1 MKKIKSVLIVIV
13 ISLIL
18 SSRVMA
24 VSNNPMQSA
33 DSAPVPYG
41 TVYATAIDATGRTYI
56 GGDFSHVGSY
66 TGNGIIADASTGAL
80 ASVYPKVNGPVMAA
94 ASDGAG
100 GWYIGGAFTRVGDVS
115 RTRLAHILSDG
126 SVDPD
131 WTPAASA
138 SVNSIVVSGT
148 GASAIIYLGGD
159 FVTVTPQG
167 STTPST
173 TNRIA
178 ALTSTGSLLSGFT
191 YPCNINDTVKTLF
204 LQGSTLYVGG
214 KFSNVSCSSTTFNRI
229 LSFNATSGSVITSF
243 APNLNNEVNDIV
255 SDGTYVYVAGLF
267 TSKLARFNP
276 ATGIVDS
283 AWIPAPD
290 QPPTSLALSGGNLY
304 VGGFFNRIGG
314 QSRTFL
320 ASLSTSSG
328 AVTVSSWA
336 PYLGSTNGLSSVYN
350 ISISGTRIFVTGDFS
365 KANSSGSG
373 YTGAL
378 PRHSAAS
385 FELSGGALTS
395 WNPNLSSFTNH
406 FALTSDGAHIYMGG
420 AFNSAGAGSSQAR
433 SGFALINSDGSL
445 DESCKP
451 SFTASL
457 AASVYD
463 IALDGAYIY
472 VGGSFDS
479 VTIGSV
485 TTSRQKI
492 ARLNASDCSL
502 DAWYPG
508 NLNDNVESIL
518 VRAPYVYFSGQFY
531 RIGTD
536 STYGGAARMTIAG
549 SLDTTWKPLFERGF
563 EVKTMSLSENASL
576 LFAGGNFSTV
586 NGSAQPNFA
595 VIDSTPTST
604 GLLSPAWSDVPKPNN
619 PVYSIVHDDTKLYI
633 GGGFTAIGA
642 GPALTAR
649 SYLAAYTLSTA
660 SLDTVWVPSLV
671 GSQVSDMALS
681 ADGDRLLVVGQFSVL
696 GGAPHF
702 NFGAISTTDTGTVKN
717 WSPNFSVAMG
727 RSVATDGSIVTLG
740 GNGISDVSR
749 YSANES
755 FARFAIP
762 SVSFA
767 SAASSTPESASALIP
782 LTLSVADPDPITVS
796 YMIADGTTTS
806 ADYTASSSVVI
817 PSGSTTANINIRIND
832 DYYYEPSESMTL
844 SFSEASGASFGS
856 ILSHTLTIT
865 DNDPVP
871 IINFAST
878 ADAQPFFNENIG
890 FVNIGVK
897 KDVGQNQNPITVLCE
912 TTTSGTATA
921 GSDFTVT
928 STTLTFTSDIDLLNC
943 SVPII
948 DDTFQ
953 EANETVN
960 LRLSGVTGGATLGTS
975 EKTFIIKANDSPQ
988 VSRGSGGSSGG
999 GGASE
1004 TGSGGSMAS
1013 GGATV
1018 EGSGGISSGTAGDT
1032 GGPTGTEPSTS
1043 SSNSGGGCSLILR

>member
-56 GGDFSHVGSY
+56 GGNFSHVGSY

-229 LSFNATSGSVITSF
+229 ISFNATSGSVITSF
-243 APNLNNEVNDIV
+243 APNLEAEVNDIV

-267 TSKLARFNP
+267 ASKLARFNP

-314 QSRTFL
+314 QSRTCL

-336 PYLGSTNGLSSVYN
+336 PYLGSRNGSLSVYN
-350 ISISGTRIFVTGDFS
+350 ISISGTRIFVTGNFS
-365 KANSSGSG
+365 AANSSGRS
-373 YTGAL
+373 YVGAL
-378 PRHSAAS
+378 LRHSAAS

-406 FALTSDGAHIYMGG
+406 FALTSDGTHIYMGG
-420 AFNSAGAGSSQAR
+420 TFNSAGAGSSQAR

-457 AASVYD
+457 DLSVYD

-508 NLNDNVESIL
+508 NLNDSVESIL
-518 VRAPYVYFSGQFY
+518 VRAPYVYFSGSFS
-531 RIGTD
+531 RVGTD

-549 SLDTTWKPLFERGF
+549 SLDTTWKPLFESGYD
-563 EVKTMSLSENASL
+563 VKTMSLSEDGSL
-576 LFAGGNFSTV
+576 LFAGGNFTTV
-586 NGSAQPNFA
+586 NSSAQPNFA

-604 GLLSPAWSDVPKPNN
+604 GVLSPVWIDVPKPNN
-619 PVYSIVHDDTKLYI
+619 LVYSIVHDDTELYI
-633 GGGFTAIGA
+633 GGGLTAIGA
-642 GPALTAR
+642 GPALIAR

-671 GSQVSDMALS
+671 GSQVSDMTLS
-681 ADGDRLLVVGQFSVL
+681 ADGDRLLVVGQFSAL

-727 RSVATDGSIVTLG
+727 GSVATDGSIVTLG

-832 DYYYEPSESMTL
+832 DYYYEPSETMTL
-844 SFSEASGASFGS
+844 SFSDVGGAAFGS
-856 ILSHTLTIT
+856 ILSHTLTIN
-865 DNDPVP
+865 DNDPP
-871 IINFAST
+871 PTISFNITGMEN
-878 ADAQPFFNENIG
+878 FNENA
-890 FVNIGVK
+890 GVVDIK
-897 KDVGQNQNPITVLCE
+897 VRASSEPHQNPITVLCE
-912 TTTSGTATA
+912 TTTSGTATV
-921 GSDFTVT
+921 GSDFLAT
-928 STTLTFTSDIDLLNC
+928 STTLTFTSDINLLNC
-943 SVPII
+943 SIPII
-948 DDTFQ
+948 DDTLQ
-953 EANETVN
+953 EGNETVN
-960 LRLSGVTGGATLGTS
+960 LRLSGVTGGASLGTS
-975 EKTFIIKANDSPQ
+975 EKTFIINANDSPQ
-988 VSRGSGGSSGG
+988 VSRGSGGSSES

-1032 GGPTGTEPSTS
+1032 GAPTGTEPSTS